1 LSALYRTDGG
11 GQVDRSRPIG
21 FSFNGK
27 AMHGFAGDTLA
38 SALLANGI
46 RVVGRSFK
54 YHRKRG
60 VFAIGSEEPNAL
72 VQIGDD
78 ETAEPNT
85 RATMVDLAEGM
96 QAFSQNHWPS
106 LAFDVQALT
115 GFLAPVFG
123 PGFYYKT
130 FIRPHGWWMKYE
142 RILRRAAGI
151 GRAPRAPDA
160 ARYEQCFAHCDV
172 LVIGAGPAGLRAAQ
186 AAAERGADVWLIDE
200 NASAGGW
207 LNRERASVEGDAGA
221 GWAGETVASLRRMP
235 NVTVKTRTTAF
246 GYYDHNLVA
255 LAEHLPMD
263 DPADVT
269 QRLWRL
275 RASRVVLATGAI
287 ERSLVFAGNDLPGVM
302 LAGAARAYANQYGV
316 KAGKCALVFTTN
328 DSAYRTV
335 ADLHDAGIRV
345 AAIVDCR
352 SSVDDDVLS
361 VATSRGIEVLENHFV
376 IRAQGGGELRAAL
389 VRNVAGGAARK
400 INCDLLAVSGGWSP
414 AIHLHAQSG
423 GRSAFDEEAQAI
435 LPTDSKQASLHAG
448 SVRGT
453 SRLPDCLADGYD
465 AGSAAAREAGFEK
478 SVAGERLQA
487 SLDCDAGVNAS
498 LWQMPDYIGG
508 KSFVDL
514 QDDVTV
520 ADISQA
526 HCEGYRSIEHLKRY
540 TTLGMGTDQG
550 KTSNVSGI
558 ALLASHRAESILQ
571 VGTTTFRPPYTPVTM
586 GTVAGPEIGAR
597 LMPVR
602 RSPIHDEHVA
612 DGADFDDNGL
622 WKRPK
627 CYRGENESVTDSVVR
642 ETIAVRNSAGIA
654 DVSTLG
660 KFEIQGEDGAVFI
673 ERVYANSMATLVPG
687 RSRYAIM
694 LREDGAVFD
703 DGTLT
708 CMAPNHYFLTT
719 STSHESHVHEHLEYL
734 LDAWWPELDVNL
746 TRVTDYWAAVAV
758 AGPEA
763 QALLQE
769 AGMSPS
775 AADLQHMSFAPATIM
790 EVQARIM
797 RVSFSGEWACEI
809 YVPASNGARL
819 WRQLR
824 ELGAT
829 PYGLDA
835 MDALRI
841 EKGYIGVGAE
851 ADGRTSPLD
860 LGLPSG
866 IRRNEKFIG
875 HDGLKR
881 LHERAG
887 DRLELVGLVAED
899 SSFRLNEGAQLIN
912 QADERGF
919 GTIVGHVTSAAFSPT
934 MQRSIALALLR
945 NGRNRIDGNVNVT
958 DPMRGARTSGS
969 ARVTLPLFYDPGNK
983 RLRG

>member
-1 LSALYRTDGG
+1 
-11 GQVDRSRPIG
+11 
-21 FSFNGK
+21 
-27 AMHGFAGDTLA
+27 MHGFAGDTLA
-38 SALLANGI
+38 SALLGNGV

-72 VQIGDD
+72 VQIGNDD
-78 ETAEPNT
+78 TAEPNT

-106 LAFDVQALT
+106 LGFDVQALT

-151 GRAPRAPDA
+151 GRAPRVPDA
-160 ARYEQCFAHCDV
+160 ARYEHCFAHCDV
-172 LVIGAGPAGLRAAQ
+172 LVVGAGPAGLRAAH
-186 AAAERGADVWLIDE
+186 AAAVRGADVWLVDE
-200 NASAGGW
+200 NAFAGGW
-207 LNRERASVEGDAGA
+207 LNRERASIDGDAGA
-221 GWAGETVASLRRMP
+221 DWAGETVASLERMR
-235 NVTVKTRTTAF
+235 NVTVKMKTTAF

-255 LAEHLPMD
+255 LAEHLSADEPS
-263 DPADVT
+263 DVT

-275 RASRVVLATGAI
+275 RATQVILATGAT

-302 LAGAARAYANQYGV
+302 LAGAARAYVNQYGV
-316 KAGKCALVFTTN
+316 NVGNCALVFTTN

-335 ADLHDAGIRV
+335 ADLHDAGVRV

-352 SSVDDDVLS
+352 SSVDKDVLS
-361 VATSRGIEVLENHFV
+361 LASSRGVEVLANHVV
-376 IRAQGGGELRAAL
+376 IRTQGRGELRAVL

-414 AIHLHAQSG
+414 SIQLHAQSG
-423 GRSAFDEEAQAI
+423 GRSAFEEEAQAI
-435 LPTDSKQASLHAG
+435 VPTDSKQASQHAG

-453 SRLPDCLADGYD
+453 SRLNDCLADGYA
-465 AGSAAAREAGFEK
+465 AGCAAAGEAGFKTVVVEK
-478 SVAGERLQA
+478 DLQA
-487 SLDCDAGVNAS
+487 SLECDAGINAS
-498 LWQMPDYIGG
+498 LWQVVDYIGG

-514 QDDVTV
+514 QNDVT
-520 ADISQA
+520 AGDISQA
-526 HCEGYRSIEHLKRY
+526 HGEGYRSIEHLKRY

-558 ALLASHRAESILQ
+558 ALLARHRGEPMLQ

-586 GTVAGPEIGAR
+586 ATVAGPEIGAR

-612 DGADFDDNGL
+612 DGAIFDDNSL
-622 WKRPK
+622 WKRAK
-627 CYRGENESVTDSVVR
+627 CYRGENESVSDSIIR

-660 KFEIQGEDGAVFI
+660 KFEVQGEDSAVFI

-719 STSHESHVHEHLEYL
+719 STSHEIHVHEHLEYL
-734 LDAWWPELDVNL
+734 LDAWWPELEVNL
-746 TRVTDYWAAVAV
+746 TRVTDYWSAVAV

-763 QALLQE
+763 RALLKK
-769 AGMSPS
+769 AGMPPS
-775 AADLQHMSFAPATIM
+775 ADDLQHMSFAPATIM
-790 EVQARIM
+790 GIEARIM
-797 RVSFSGEWACEI
+797 RLSFSGEWACEI
-809 YVPASNGARL
+809 YVAASNGARL

-824 ELGAT
+824 NLGAV

-851 ADGRTSPLD
+851 ADGRTSPVD

-866 IRRNEKFIG
+866 IRRTEKFLG
-875 HDGLKR
+875 RDGLKR
-881 LHERAG
+881 LHERSG
-887 DRLELVGLVAED
+887 DRLELVGLIAED
-899 SSFRLNEGAQLIN
+899 SSFCLNEGAQLVN
-912 QADERGF
+912 QADEPGF
-919 GTIVGHVTSAAFSPT
+919 GTIVGHLTSAAFSPT
-934 MQRSIALALLR
+934 LQRYIALALLR
-945 NGRNRIDGNVNVT
+945 NGRSQIDGTVNVM
-958 DPMRGARTSGS
+958 DPMRGANTPGS
-969 ARVTLPLFYDPGNK
+969 ARVTLPLFYDPESA
-983 RLRG
+983 RPRR